1 MVAVS
6 KFSTLEER
14 FSRLKQSTEVDF
26 KAPVKRRTHS
36 VSKVDGVLYVHIAWD
51 RIQVRQSPSDT
62 VPMDCQVDTPI
73 KAHGQQA
80 KPGAREVKERVE
92 KKLKLK
98 FMTHP
103 DREGPFLMR

>member
-6 KFSTLEER
+6 KFLTLEER

-80 KPGAREVKERVE
+80 KPGAREVKERE
-92 KKLKLK
+92 
-98 FMTHP
+98 
-103 DREGPFLMR
+103 